1 MKYIFWDI
9 DGTLLLTGLAG
20 ADALRAAIRELFG
33 VENFQFSHP
42 LAGAT
47 DSQIIKQ
54 ICIDIKGRC
63 RTFDAANILIN
74 YHRLLPKFLKERQG
88 HLMPNVTA
96 TLAYF
101 EGLEGFKTCLLTG
114 NTTTGAYLKLQRY
127 GIDKYFDSHYAVCG
141 ELSEDRSELA
151 KIAMRRL
158 QVMHPE
164 EEISGSDIFL
174 IGDTPN
180 DIICAK
186 AIGARCLAILAGST
200 YTKEQLAEHEPW
212 KIIDKL
218 PDEPQKLVQ
227 LFNEA

>member
-101 EGLEGFKTCLLTG
+101 EGLDGFKTCLLTG

-141 ELSEDRSELA
+141 E
-151 KIAMRRL
+151 
-158 QVMHPE
+158 
-164 EEISGSDIFL
+164 ISGSDIFL

-186 AIGARCLAILAGST
+186 AIGARCLAVLAGST

>member
-20 ADALRAAIRELFG
+20 ANALRAAIKLQFG

-54 ICIDIKGRC
+54 ICTDIKGHC
-63 RTFDAANILIN
+63 RTFDAANLLIN
-74 YHRLLPKFLKERQG
+74 YHRLLPQFLQERQG
-88 HLMPNVTA
+88 HLMPNVEK

-101 EGLEGFKTCLLTG
+101 KGLEGFKTCLLTG
-114 NTTTGAYLKLQRY
+114 NTSNGAYLKLKRY
-127 GIDKYFDSHYAVCG
+127 GIDHYFDSHYAVCG
-141 ELSEDRSELA
+141 ELSEDRCELA
-151 KIAMRRL
+151 KIALRRL
-158 QVMHPE
+158 QVINPDT
-164 EEISGSDIFL
+164 EITGSDIFF

-180 DIICAK
+180 DIKCAK
-186 AIGARCLAILAGST
+186 AIDARCLAVLAGST

-218 PDEPQKLVQ
+218 PDDPQKLAQ

>member
-9 DGTLLLTGLAG
+9 DGTLLLTGMAG
-20 ADALRAAIRELFG
+20 ADALRACIKQQFG

-47 DSQIIKQ
+47 DSQIIRQ

-63 RTFDAANILIN
+63 HTFDAANLLIN
-74 YHRLLPKFLKERQG
+74 YHRLLPHYLQERQG
-88 HLMPNVTA
+88 RLMPNVA
-96 TLAYF
+96 ETLAYF

-127 GIDKYFDSHYAVCG
+127 RIDKNLDSQYAVGG
-141 ELSEDRSELA
+141 ERSEDRSEHA
-151 KIAMRRL
+151 QIALRRL

-164 EEISGSDIFL
+164 EEISDSDIFF

-186 AIGARCLAILAGST
+186 AIGARCLAVLAGST
-200 YTKEQLAEHEPW
+200 YTKEQLAECEPW
-212 KIIDKL
+212 KILDEL
-218 PDEPQKLVQ
+218 PTDPKELAQM
-227 LFNEA
+227 FNE

>member
-20 ADALRAAIRELFG
+20 ADALRTAIKELFG

-54 ICIDIKGRC
+54 IYIDIKGRC

-88 HLMPNVTA
+88 HLMPNVAA

-101 EGLEGFKTCLLTG
+101 EGLDGFKTCLLTG

-127 GIDKYFDSHYAVCG
+127 GIDKYFDGH
-141 ELSEDRSELA
+141 A
-151 KIAMRRL
+151 KIALRRL

-186 AIGARCLAILAGST
+186 AIGARCLAVLAGST

>member
-20 ADALRAAIRELFG
+20 ADALRAAIKELFG

-88 HLMPNVTA
+88 NLMPNVTA

-101 EGLEGFKTCLLTG
+101 NGPAF
-114 NTTTGAYLKLQRY
+114 
-127 GIDKYFDSHYAVCG
+127 
-141 ELSEDRSELA
+141 
-151 KIAMRRL
+151 
-158 QVMHPE
+158 
-164 EEISGSDIFL
+164 
-174 IGDTPN
+174 
-180 DIICAK
+180 
-186 AIGARCLAILAGST
+186 
-200 YTKEQLAEHEPW
+200 
-212 KIIDKL
+212 
-218 PDEPQKLVQ
+218 
-227 LFNEA
+227 

>member
-20 ADALRAAIRELFG
+20 ADALRAAIKQQFG
-33 VENFQFSHP
+33 IEAFQFSHP

-63 RTFDAANILIN
+63 RTFDAANLLIN
-74 YHRLLPKFLKERQG
+74 YHRLLPEFLKERHG
-88 HLMPNVTA
+88 RLMPNVA
-96 TLAYF
+96 ETLAYF
-101 EGLEGFKTCLLTG
+101 KGLAEFKTCLLTG
-114 NTTTGAYLKLQRY
+114 NTATGAYLKLQRY

-141 ELSEDRSELA
+141 ELSEDRNELG
-151 KIAMRRL
+151 KIALRRL
-158 QVMHPE
+158 QVMYPE

-180 DIICAK
+180 DIICAN
-186 AIGARCLAILAGST
+186 AIGARCLAVLAGSS
-200 YTKEQLAEHEPW
+200 YTKGQLAEHAPW

-218 PDEPQKLVQ
+218 PDEPQELVQ

>member
-88 HLMPNVTA
+88 HLMPNVTK

-151 KIAMRRL
+151 KIALRRL
-158 QVMHPE
+158 QVRYPE
-164 EEISGSDIFL
+164 EEINGSDIFF

-180 DIICAK
+180 DIICCQSHRGALPCR
-186 AIGARCLAILAGST
+186 AGRLNLHQRTACGART
-200 YTKEQLAEHEPW
+200 VENY
-212 KIIDKL
+212 
-218 PDEPQKLVQ
+218 
-227 LFNEA
+227 

>member
-1 MKYIFWDI
+1 
-9 DGTLLLTGLAG
+9 
-20 ADALRAAIRELFG
+20 
-33 VENFQFSHP
+33 
-42 LAGAT
+42 
-47 DSQIIKQ
+47 
-54 ICIDIKGRC
+54 
-63 RTFDAANILIN
+63 
-74 YHRLLPKFLKERQG
+74 
-88 HLMPNVTA
+88 MPNVAA

-101 EGLEGFKTCLLTG
+101 EGLEGFKACLLTG

-127 GIDKYFDSHYAVCG
+127 GIDKYFDSHYAICG

-151 KIAMRRL
+151 KIALRRL

-186 AIGARCLAILAGST
+186 AIAARCLAVLAGST

-227 LFNEA
+227 LFNEV